1 MGRRDHKWHEVDA
14 EACAVVVHGLK
25 HYAIR
30 LRAVS
35 AFAADQQV
43 TEIARS
49 ARSQADAI
57 DALIDVIEDQLEPI
71 RHSIER

>member
-1 MGRRDHKWHEVDA
+1 
-14 EACAVVVHGLK
+14 
-25 HYAIR
+25 

-57 DALIDVIEDQLEPI
+57 DALLDVIEDQLEPI